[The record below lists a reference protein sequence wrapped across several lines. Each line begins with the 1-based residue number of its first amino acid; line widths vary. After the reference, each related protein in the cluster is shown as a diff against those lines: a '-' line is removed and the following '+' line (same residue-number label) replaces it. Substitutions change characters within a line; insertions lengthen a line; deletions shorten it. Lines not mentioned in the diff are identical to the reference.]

1 MSRGRMAAESA
12 EKSSGINFRKEI
24 EHSRETLPERMRKF
38 KEDKNKGIEMPEKPK
53 QKLIISLFSL
63 IRVRSKFL
71 F

>member
-38 KEDKNKGIEMPEKPK
+38 KEDKNKGIEMPEKPSK
-53 QKLIISLFSL
+53 KAMELINKGKPVAFT
-63 IRVRSKFL
+63 
-71 F
+71 